1 MKDKSIRD
9 TAIITFTLIGGLF
22 LLQKCSS
29 DDVKIENRLYK
40 EKDRENSHSKMLNSS
55 YQNRDK
61 EMDIASYRADDKN
74 DTEDDSFT
82 YTH

>member
-40 EKDRENSHSKMLNSS
+40 RKIERILIL
-55 YQNRDK
+55 RC
-61 EMDIASYRADDKN
+61 
-74 DTEDDSFT
+74 
-82 YTH
+82 